1 MKRII
6 TGLLTIFLTMFILAF
21 GVSLNLKS
29 TIIDT
34 MDEAIK
40 NEVIKN
46 IIDVAADDI
55 GIDKE
60 KAKTELD
67 KALEK
72 NDDIKNI
79 MSTYYDKFINVILDK
94 EQVGDINISKEIDNL
109 LDVGETILKDQGIEL
124 TEEMKSEL
132 KSVVS
137 STEVNKVFN
146 ETIEEVKQDLPQE
159 IKTSVKI
166 YDFITSTSFR
176 FILIGLILLAIVLIA
191 LLKKSIYKWLS
202 NVSTAC
208 IINGIMLG
216 IAMPSLVDWIIRELA
231 TEENIVIATG
241 AFERFGIITLAIGVV
256 AIIGNV
262 ILTKALDKEMVSE

>member
-6 TGLLTIFLTMFILAF
+6 ISLLTIFLTIFILAF
-21 GVSLNLKS
+21 GVSLNLKR

-72 NDDIKNI
+72 NDAITKVMD
-79 MSTYYDKFINVILDK
+79 SYYDKFINAILDK
-94 EQVGDINISKEIDNL
+94 DQGEDIDLSKEMDSLMDI
-109 LDVGETILKDQGIEL
+109 GETILKDQGIEL

-132 KSVVS
+132 KDVVS

-159 IKTSVKI
+159 IKTSVEI

-176 FILIGLILLAIVLIA
+176 LILIGLILLAIVLIA

-202 NVSTAC
+202 NVGTAC

-216 IAMPSLVDWIIRELA
+216 IAMPSLVDWMIRELA
-231 TEENIVIATG
+231 TDENIVIATG
-241 AFERFGIITLAIGVV
+241 AFEKFGIITLAIGVV

-262 ILTKALDKEMVSE
+262 ILTKVLDKEIVSE